1 MCLWNNGFG
10 HGGLSVVTLGEVMEG
25 TCFESDWAAVTAGLS
40 TLRGLL
46 GRLHQAGS
54 DRLGPMFA
62 ELDEL
67 KMLTEAAQLGV
78 LDQGLSRGDVRA
90 SDAASS
96 AGWVWQWGP
105 SYLAGGAAAL
115 VRVTEAVAKPC
126 NGVLREAVL
135 GARVPVR
142 NAAVALGEMD
152 KLLHRLT
159 PACAET
165 VLGGFVALAE
175 SDGPREI
182 RALRPRFI
190 AKYGRLGEFQ
200 RREDRLKHGRSLS
213 QPYDDDGMAEY
224 RLRLDPEGSAVLEA
238 ILGPL
243 AAPQPSTEHGSDL
256 RTSDQ
261 RRADALVEVC
271 RRAAAAGGAA
281 PATAKAAVVVTMG
294 YQDLLDRTG
303 AGTTLTGELL
313 APETVRKMACDAAII
328 PAVLGSRGEVL
339 DLGRT
344 VRLASPKQVQAL
356 WIRDKGC
363 TFPGCSRPPAWC
375 DAHHV
380 WHWCDGGPTDLLNL
394 ALLCPR
400 HHTIVH
406 QKGYTA
412 TVTAFGVTWHL

>member
-1 MCLWNNGFG
+1 
-10 HGGLSVVTLGEVMEG
+10 MEG

-67 KMLTEAAQLGV
+67 RMLTEAAQLGV

-90 SDAASS
+90 SEAASS
-96 AGWVWQWGP
+96 AGWVRQWGP
-105 SYLAGGAAAL
+105 SYRAGGAAAL
-115 VRVTEAVAKPC
+115 VRVAEGVAKPC

-165 VLGGFVALAE
+165 VLGGFVAIAE

-182 RALRPRFI
+182 RALRPRVI
-190 AKYGRLGEFQ
+190 AKYGRLAEFQ
-200 RREDRLKHGRSLS
+200 RREDQLKHGRSLS
-213 QPYDDDGMAEY
+213 QPYADDGMAEY
-224 RLRLDPEGSAVLEA
+224 RLRLDPEGRAVLEA
-238 ILGPL
+238 ILGPR

-261 RRADALVEVC
+261 RRADALDEVC
-271 RRAAAAGGAA
+271 RRAAAAGGSA
-281 PATAKAAVVVTMG
+281 PSTAKAAVVVTMG
-294 YQDLLDRTG
+294 YQDLLERTG

-313 APETVRKMACDAAII
+313 APETVRKIACDAHLI
-328 PAVLGSRGEVL
+328 PAVLGSQGEVL

-344 VRLASPKQVQAL
+344 VRLATPKQVQAL
-356 WIRDKGC
+356 WIRDRGC

-380 WHWCDGGPTDLLNL
+380 WHWCDGGSSDLSNL

-412 TVTAFGVTWHL
+412 TVTATGVTWHL

>member
-1 MCLWNNGFG
+1 
-10 HGGLSVVTLGEVMEG
+10 
-25 TCFESDWAAVTAGLS
+25 
-40 TLRGLL
+40 
-46 GRLHQAGS
+46 
-54 DRLGPMFA
+54 
-62 ELDEL
+62 
-67 KMLTEAAQLGV
+67 
-78 LDQGLSRGDVRA
+78 
-90 SDAASS
+90 
-96 AGWVWQWGP
+96 
-105 SYLAGGAAAL
+105 
-115 VRVTEAVAKPC
+115 
-126 NGVLREAVL
+126 
-135 GARVPVR
+135 
-142 NAAVALGEMD
+142 MD
-152 KLLHRLT
+152 KLRPRLT
-159 PACAET
+159 PECHGT
-165 VLGGFVALAE
+165 VLEGFVALAE
-175 SDGPREI
+175 GQGPRQI
-182 RALRPRFI
+182 RALRPALI

-200 RREDRLKHGRSLS
+200 RREDRLKHGTALS
-213 QPYDDDGMAEY
+213 QPFDDDGMAEY

-328 PAVLGSRGEVL
+328 PVVLGSKGEVL

-344 VRLASPKQVQAL
+344 VRLATPKQVQAL
-356 WIRDKGC
+356 WIRDQGC

-380 WHWCDGGPTDLLNL
+380 WHWCDGGPTDLSNL

-412 TVTAFGVTWHL
+412 TVTATGVTWHL

>member
-1 MCLWNNGFG
+1 
-10 HGGLSVVTLGEVMEG
+10 MEG
-25 TCFESDWAAVTAGLS
+25 TCFESDWAAVAAGAS
-40 TLRGLL
+40 ALRGLL

-54 DRLGPMFA
+54 ERLGPMFA

-67 KMLTEAAQLGV
+67 KMLTEAAQVGV

-96 AGWVWQWGP
+96 AGWVRQWGP
-105 SYLAGGAAAL
+105 SYRAGGAAAL
-115 VRVTEAVAKPC
+115 VRVAEGVAKPC

-165 VLGGFVALAE
+165 VLGGFVAIAE

-182 RALRPRFI
+182 RGLRPRVI
-190 AKYGRLGEFQ
+190 AKYGRLAEFQ
-200 RREDRLKHGRSLS
+200 RREDQLKHGRSLS
-213 QPYDDDGMAEY
+213 QPYADDGMAEY
-224 RLRLDPEGSAVLEA
+224 RLRLDPEGRAVLEA

-256 RTSDQ
+256 RSSDQ

-271 RRAAAAGGAA
+271 RRAAAAGGSA
-281 PATAKAAVVVTMG
+281 PATAKAAVVVTMT
-294 YQDLLDRTG
+294 YQDLLERTG
-303 AGTTLTGELL
+303 AGATLTGELL
-313 APETVRKMACDAAII
+313 APETVRRIACDAAII
-328 PAVLGSRGEVL
+328 PAVLGSKGEVL

-344 VRLASPKQVQAL
+344 VRLATPKQVQAL
-356 WIRDKGC
+356 WIRDQGC
-363 TFPGCSRPPAWC
+363 TFPGCSRPPSWC

-412 TVTAFGVTWHL
+412 TVTATGVTWHL

>member
-1 MCLWNNGFG
+1 
-10 HGGLSVVTLGEVMEG
+10 
-25 TCFESDWAAVTAGLS
+25 
-40 TLRGLL
+40 
-46 GRLHQAGS
+46 
-54 DRLGPMFA
+54 MFA

-67 KMLTEAAQLGV
+67 KLLAEAGQVAVLGE
-78 LDQGLSRGDVRA
+78 GSAGDVRE
-90 SDAASS
+90 SDAASP
-96 AGWVWQWGP
+96 AGWVRHWGH

-115 VRVTEAVAKPC
+115 VAVTVAIAQER
-126 NGVLREAVL
+126 NRVLREAVL
-135 GARVPVR
+135 AARAPVR
-142 NAAVALGEMD
+142 NAAVAVGEMD
-152 KLLHRLT
+152 KLRPRLT
-159 PACAET
+159 PECHDT
-165 VLGGFVALAE
+165 VLEGFVALAE
-175 SDGPREI
+175 GQGPREI
-182 RALRPRFI
+182 RALRPALI
-190 AKYGRLGEFQ
+190 AKYGHLGEFQ
-200 RREDRLKHGRSLS
+200 RREDRLKHGTALS
-213 QPYDDDGMAEY
+213 QPFDDDGMAEY

-243 AAPQPSTEHGSDL
+243 AAPQPSTEHGSDT

-294 YQDLLDRTG
+294 YQDLLERTG

-328 PAVLGSRGEVL
+328 PAVLGSQGEVL

-344 VRLASPKQVQAL
+344 VRLATPKQVQAL
-356 WIRDKGC
+356 WIRDRGC

-375 DAHHV
+375 VAHHV
-380 WHWCDGGPTDLLNL
+380 WHWCDGGPTDLSNL

-412 TVTAFGVTWHL
+412 TVTATGVTWHL